1 MDLGLDSTGQ
11 AVAPIVACAF
21 KLRWDSMLN
30 DNARFHVLG
39 TCLGYVGA
47 IEWQGR
53 GLPHGHVTVWLAG
66 EVNAETLCMCVC
78 VCALCR
84 YVVYC
89 GVAVP
94 GRVSTARVH
103 RDEDA
108 YARVP

>member
-39 TCLGYVGA
+39 PCLGYVGA

-66 EVNAETLCMCVC
+66 EGNAETLWMCVC
-78 VCALCR
+78 VCVVQIRCVLRSCR
-84 YVVYC
+84 
-89 GVAVP
+89 
-94 GRVSTARVH
+94 ARTCFH
-103 RDEDA
+103 SSR
-108 YARVP
+108 PS